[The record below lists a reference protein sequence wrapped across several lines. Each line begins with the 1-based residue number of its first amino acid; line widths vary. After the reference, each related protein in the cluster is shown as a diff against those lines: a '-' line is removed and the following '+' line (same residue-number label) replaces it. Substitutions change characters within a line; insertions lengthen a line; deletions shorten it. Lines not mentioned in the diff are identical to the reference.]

1 MANRKG
7 YDGRNMQAE
16 VWDIVGQFAVDG
28 GSLVTAGSTKPNG
41 SILSVA
47 RTGVGVYLVTLVDS
61 WPDILYASADIVA
74 PGTVAF
80 FAVPSTIT
88 PGNPSSV
95 EFTMKAN
102 GTGAPA
108 DITSKTVVFCI
119 SCKNSTAVP

>member
-16 VWDIVGQFAVDG
+16 IWDIVGSFAVDG
-28 GSLVTAGSTKPNG
+28 GSAVTAGSVKPNA

-47 RTGVGVYLVTLVDS
+47 RTGVGVYLITLVDP
-61 WPDILYASADIVA
+61 WPDIIFASAEIVA

-80 FAVPSTIT
+80 FAAPSTIT

-108 DITSKTVVFCI
+108 DITSKTVMFTI
-119 SCKNSTAVP
+119 SCKNSTATP